1 MDTTTNINVTSKKTY
16 SIKPTSIQTPQV
28 DTQKKDTTSSNS
40 QSTDIVIQTTK
51 TIENEQ
57 AKFKENILR
66 MIQTNFKDLTQE
78 QSNEF
83 AIQLAELRSKLTN
96 KIEFLEY
103 KKSNNLPYNQ
113 DDKTYFNKL
122 YHFLDSQNINFIKA
136 LKGKFERSIYIVGL
150 EDNKGVEIKD
160 TIISERQQKLD
171 KIEENKTEKKIL
183 KKLYTKN
190 IELRQ
195 ICDMAKM
202 LFQNDRIKDEDMPKY
217 LELKQKHTI
226 LCEEMKNLNNL
237 LRNPINEK
245 LSSYASDSKLS
256 KIIDNEKEKTQG
268 LSSKV
273 LMNPFDTQAIDSRI
287 EELRT
292 ADIDLKNQI
301 NSEDADLLYNIKSLE
316 TQIET
321 LKERYLASNDSIKKN
336 EFSNQIKSLE
346 KEFKLKKELLNNLER
361 VTQGTMYYQM
371 ETTTYFV
378 DNYYTY
384 NNKAL
389 TSKQINIYKRDYKK
403 FQTIIKEKKLPF
415 NMSSFNI
422 TDPDRVM
429 DLKKQDLKNLRY
441 YLNYINTYYSREHT
455 EYSFMQQGDSEQAKL
470 VTPSHPD
477 GVVVGNN
484 LSQKTLKNLL
494 KLKKETGTID
504 LSSKQ
509 GKIGDC
515 YLLTAMDQMLHNED
529 DLIDLLNCFSEEVVE
544 ACDEEG
550 NITNLKRLV
559 FTAKKG
565 EPPFKMRFNI
575 NEDGSI
581 QLKGY
586 FNNQEKVFAG
596 SPIVNIVEE
605 IYTQVRFNDM
615 KANLDN
621 DDPLKKLEFSEAN
634 LKTLTFLT
642 NIINVLSN
650 QNSARPEDIDKAIE
664 DYKNNFNSFVP
675 EELKNS
681 KEVLFIEKS
690 INNVSIK
697 KQSDNFTDFSN
708 KIPANLSIE
717 QDPKEW
723 IQYLSSNIK
732 DPTIQRL
739 LSKEQDPS
747 RKQQIVIQYSQLAK
761 IQENIN
767 YVLNNKDLLKEGT
780 SRKKDDEKQ
789 IWFRIHAK
797 IYFDLVGNAKFSPEI
812 KNSDSYK
819 ALYQSMN
826 GLLDLDH
833 FDLELFDSNLL
844 SQSFQK
850 QNSIVHNETLQILV
864 RNKNKNSTPNI
875 YNNLLSGGWVHKVLN
890 TFLSSSHENIFLNN
904 NPSQDIF
911 NTQYENIQMFQPE
924 NFTPSSFDLRGTITP
939 NSNKTQPEHKFYETE
954 YDKANFGLYQANAD
968 RNKLGLISSHAINSE
983 GILNGIDFNINPWD
997 NDMVLLRTVEQYN
1010 QLQAGMKISITRRK
1024 KV

>member
-1 MDTTTNINVTSKKTY
+1 MDSTTSVTSKKTY

-40 QSTDIVIQTTK
+40 ESTDIVIQTTK

-103 KKSNNLPYNQ
+103 KKSNNLSYDQVDQANLE
-113 DDKTYFNKL
+113 YFNKI
-122 YHFLDSQNINFIKA
+122 YSFLDSQNINFIKA
-136 LKGKFERSIYIVGL
+136 LKSKFAGSNY
-150 EDNKGVEIKD
+150 KD
-160 TIISERQQKLD
+160 TIISERQRKLD
-171 KIEENKTEKKIL
+171 QIEENKTEKKVL
-183 KKLYTKN
+183 KKIKEKN
-190 IELRQ
+190 IELRNIYIKLMSMTIPNPQNPQELQ
-195 ICDMAKM
+195 IDTS
-202 LFQNDRIKDEDMPKY
+202 RIDEYRNVYPEYKR
-217 LELKQKHTI
+217 LTGEI
-226 LCEEMKNLNNL
+226 NNLNNL

-245 LSSYASDSKLS
+245 LSSYASQNKDSKLS

-268 LSSKV
+268 LSSKA
-273 LMNPFDTQAIDSRI
+273 LMEPLDLQAINSRI

-361 VTQGTMYYQM
+361 ITQGNMYYQM

-378 DNYYTY
+378 DNYDTY
-384 NNKAL
+384 NKAL

-403 FQTIIKEKKLPF
+403 LQTIIKEKKLPF
-415 NMSSFNI
+415 NMSRFNI
-422 TDPDRVM
+422 KDPDRVM
-429 DLKKQDLKNLRY
+429 DLKKQDLKILRY

-455 EYSFMQQGDSEQAKL
+455 EYSFMQQGDSEEAKL

-494 KLKKETGTID
+494 KLKEETGTVD
-504 LSSKQ
+504 LSIQQ

-515 YLLTAMDQMLHNED
+515 YLLTAMDQILHNED
-529 DLIDLLNCFSEEVVE
+529 DLIDFLSCFSEEVVE

-559 FTAKKG
+559 FTENKG
-565 EPPFKMRFNI
+565 LHPFKMKFNI

-586 FNNQEKVFAG
+586 FKNEEKASAG
-596 SPIVNIVEE
+596 SPIINIAEE

-615 KANLDN
+615 KAHLHYT
-621 DDPLKKLEFSEAN
+621 DPLNKLEFSEEN
-634 LKTLTFLT
+634 LNTLTFLT

-675 EELKNS
+675 EELKNT
-681 KEVLFIEKS
+681 KEVLFIEQFRDL
-690 INNVSIK
+690 ISIK
-697 KQSDNFTDFSN
+697 KQADNFKNFSN
-708 KIPANLSIE
+708 ILKNRNISIVPDFFIQSWFAKIN
-717 QDPKEW
+717 
-723 IQYLSSNIK
+723 
-732 DPTIQRL
+732 DPTIKNL
-739 LSKEQDPS
+739 LSDNPPVEEQ
-747 RKQQIVIQYSQLAK
+747 REIVIQYSKLIE
-761 IQENIN
+761 IQKKIN
-767 YVLNNKDLLKEGT
+767 YVIENKYLQYDYSNENYTKQEEWLSMPALIDDDL
-780 SRKKDDEKQ
+780 KKVDP
-789 IWFRIHAK
+789 K
-797 IYFDLVGNAKFSPEI
+797 IQNT
-812 KNSDSYK
+812 DSYK
-819 ALYQSMN
+819 ALHRSVEA
-826 GLLDLDH
+826 LLDED
-833 FDLELFDSNLL
+833 FDFFDSNLL
-844 SQSFQK
+844 CQSFQK

-875 YNNLLSGGWVHKVLN
+875 YNNLLSSGWVHNVLN
-890 TFLSSSHENIFLNN
+890 TFLSSSHESISLNN
-904 NPSQDIF
+904 NPSQNIF
-911 NTQYENIQMFQPE
+911 NTQYESIQMFQPE
-924 NFTPSSFDLRGTITP
+924 NFTPSSFDLRETIMP
-939 NSNKTQPEHKFYETE
+939 NSYKKTEHKFYETE
-954 YDKANFGLYQANAD
+954 YDKANFGLYQANAN
-968 RNKLGLISSHAINSE
+968 RNRLGLITNHAINSE

-1010 QLQAGMKISITRRK
+1010 QLKEGMDISITRRK

>member
-1 MDTTTNINVTSKKTY
+1 MDSTTSVTSKKTY

-103 KKSNNLPYNQ
+103 KKSNNLSYDQVDQANLE
-113 DDKTYFNKL
+113 YFNKI
-122 YHFLDSQNINFIKA
+122 YSFLDSQNINFIKA
-136 LKGKFERSIYIVGL
+136 LKSKFEGSNY
-150 EDNKGVEIKD
+150 KD
-160 TIISERQQKLD
+160 TIISERQRKLD
-171 KIEENKTEKKIL
+171 QIEENKTEKKVL
-183 KKLYTKN
+183 KKIKEKN
-190 IELRQ
+190 IELKNIYIKLMSMTIPNPQNPQELQ
-195 ICDMAKM
+195 I
-202 LFQNDRIKDEDMPKY
+202 NTSRIDEYRNVYPEYKR
-217 LELKQKHTI
+217 LTGEI
-226 LCEEMKNLNNL
+226 NNLNNL

-245 LSSYASDSKLS
+245 LSSYASQNKDSKLS

-268 LSSKV
+268 LSSKA
-273 LMNPFDTQAIDSRI
+273 LMEPLNLQAINSRI

-361 VTQGTMYYQM
+361 ITQGNMYYQM
-371 ETTTYFV
+371 ETTKNFV
-378 DNYYTY
+378 DNYDTY
-384 NNKAL
+384 NKAL

-403 FQTIIKEKKLPF
+403 LQTIIKEKKLPF
-415 NMSSFNI
+415 NMSRFNI
-422 TDPDRVM
+422 KDPDRVM

-455 EYSFMQQGDSEQAKL
+455 EYSFIQQVDYAKAKL

-477 GVVVGNN
+477 GVIVGNN

-494 KLKKETGTID
+494 KLKEETGTVD
-504 LSSKQ
+504 LSIQQ

-515 YLLTAMDQMLHNED
+515 YLLTAMDQILHNED
-529 DLIDLLNCFSEEVVE
+529 DLIDFLSCFSEEVVE

-550 NITNLKRLV
+550 NITTILKRLV
-559 FTAKKG
+559 FTENKG
-565 EPPFKMRFNI
+565 LHPFKMKFNI

-586 FNNQEKVFAG
+586 FKNEEKASAG
-596 SPIVNIVEE
+596 SPIINIAEE

-615 KANLDN
+615 KAHLHYT
-621 DDPLKKLEFSEAN
+621 DPLNKLEFSEEN
-634 LKTLTFLT
+634 LNTLTFLT

-650 QNSARPEDIDKAIE
+650 QNSARPEDIDDIIE
-664 DYKNNFNSFVP
+664 FYQANKIKFVRNG
-675 EELKNS
+675 LKNT
-681 KEVLFIEKS
+681 KEVLFIEKFIDS
-690 INNVSIK
+690 VFIK
-697 KQSDNFTDFSN
+697 KQADNFKNFSN
-708 KIPANLSIE
+708 ILKNIDINRVPNLF
-717 QDPKEW
+717 
-723 IQYLSSNIK
+723 IQSWFGQIK
-732 DPTIQRL
+732 DPTIQNL
-739 LSKEQDPS
+739 LSADPPVKEQ
-747 RKQQIVIQYSQLAK
+747 REIVIQYSKLVE
-761 IQENIN
+761 IQKKIN
-767 YVLNNKDLLKEGT
+767 YVIENKYLQYDDSDENYEKQAEWLLMPNQIYDDLKEV
-780 SRKKDDEKQ
+780 DP
-789 IWFRIHAK
+789 K
-797 IYFDLVGNAKFSPEI
+797 IQNT
-812 KNSDSYK
+812 DSYK
-819 ALYQSMN
+819 ALHRSVEA
-826 GLLDLDH
+826 LLDED
-833 FDLELFDSNLL
+833 FDFFDSNLL
-844 SQSFQK
+844 CQSFLN

-864 RNKNKNSTPNI
+864 RNRKESSNRNI
-875 YNNLLSGGWVHKVLN
+875 YNNLLSSGWVHNVLN
-890 TFLSSSHENIFLNN
+890 TFLSSSHESISLNN
-904 NPSQDIF
+904 NPSQNIF
-911 NTQYENIQMFQPE
+911 NTQYESIQMFQPE
-924 NFTPSSFDLRGTITP
+924 NFTPSIFDLRETIMP
-939 NSNKTQPEHKFYETE
+939 NSYKKTEHKFYETE

-1010 QLQAGMKISITRRK
+1010 QLKEGMDISITRRK